1 MDVGNVK
8 IHQIREKNLGVSGLD
23 RDTGALENLTNFGEM
38 SFFAVI
44 RLFLAK
50 L

>member
-8 IHQIREKNLGVSGLD
+8 IRQIREKKLGVSGLD
-23 RDTGALENLTNFGEM
+23 RVTGALENLTNFGEM
-38 SFFAVI
+38 LFFTVI
-44 RLFLAK
+44 CLFLAK